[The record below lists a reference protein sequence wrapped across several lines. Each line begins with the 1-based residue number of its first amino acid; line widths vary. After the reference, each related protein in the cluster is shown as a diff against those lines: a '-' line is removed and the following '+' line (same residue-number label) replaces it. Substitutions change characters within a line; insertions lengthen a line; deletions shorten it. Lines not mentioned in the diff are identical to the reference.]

1 MCSSDL
7 KLKEDK
13 SFLPTM
19 MMFGIIDMMM
29 FSMMFSMIG
38 ASMGSFIPAEDMQGM
53 DDGSEDMDGSD
64 MGDDGGYDI
73 DIGF

>member
-1 MCSSDL
+1 
-7 KLKEDK
+7 
-13 SFLPTM
+13 M

-38 ASMGSFIPAEDMQGM
+38 VSMGSFIPAEDMQEMGNDTDSM
-53 DDGSEDMDGSD
+53 GGSDLVDDDGF
-64 MGDDGGYDI
+64 DI

>member
-1 MCSSDL
+1 
-7 KLKEDK
+7 LKEDK
-13 SFLPTM
+13 SFLPSM

-38 ASMGSFIPAEDMQGM
+38 SSIGSFIPVNDMGRI
-53 DDGSEDMDGSD
+53 DDSVGDMGGSD
-64 MGDDGGYDI
+64 MGDDGGFDI

>member
-1 MCSSDL
+1 
-7 KLKEDK
+7 
-13 SFLPTM
+13 M

-38 ASMGSFIPAEDMQGM
+38 SSMGSFIPVDDMQEM
-53 DDGSEDMDGSD
+53 DDGANDMGGSD
-64 MGDDGGYDI
+64 IEDDSGFDI